1 MKFSIIVPVY
11 NVEKYIR
18 QCLDSIKKQTFTDF
32 EALIVDDCGTDSS
45 IDIVKEYAANDERF
59 VIIKQDYNQGV
70 SAARN
75 AALDRAQGEYI
86 VFADA
91 DDWLE
96 LNALEVIYNAF
107 EKSKADVVWYGAYK
121 ATASKRTTPEEN
133 ELDHME
139 YVTNLTLTRMVGCIW
154 NKSFRTSAINKIGLR
169 FPVGM
174 IIEDSEFTFRAFTR
188 LKKAYYIKDILYN
201 YRTDREGSLTTDDKI
216 NSRICDEFKIINRMY
231 DYLKENNLFNEYKP
245 FLVWI
250 LGHTIKKIL
259 FIQHQRRFIISEAN
273 DLMNRMNFPDDFK
286 DMERSAFLQMN

>member
-18 QCLDSIKKQTFTDF
+18 QCLDSIKNQTFIDF

-45 IDIVKEYAANDERF
+45 IDIAKEYAVNDERF

-75 AALDRAQGEYI
+75 TALDRAKGEYI

-96 LNALEVIYNAF
+96 LNALEVINNAF
-107 EKSKADVVWYGAYK
+107 EKSKTDIVWYGAYRDVDGE
-121 ATASKRTTPEEN
+121 RTTPEEN
-133 ELDHME
+133 EPDHLE
-139 YVTNLTLTRMVGCIW
+139 YVTNQTLKRMVGCVW
-154 NKSFRTSAINKIGLR
+154 NKSFRTSVINKIGLR

-188 LKKAYYIKDILYN
+188 LKKAYYIKNLLYN
-201 YRTDREGSLTTDDKI
+201 YRANRSESLTTGDKI
-216 NSRICDEFKIINRMY
+216 GGRICDEFKIINRMY

-245 FLVWI
+245 FLVWM
-250 LGHTIKKIL
+250 LGHTIRKIL
-259 FIQHQRRFIISEAN
+259 FLKHQREFIISEA
-273 DLMNRMNFPDDFK
+273 DSLMNRMNFPDDFK
-286 DMERSAFLQMN
+286 DMEQNAFLQMN